1 MRLLLPLL
9 LILPTAALA
18 ETYEVKMLNRNMT
31 GPMVY
36 EPDHLSI
43 APGDTV
49 KFLATDKGHNAAVIE
64 GMLLDG
70 AAALKGNINEEVAVK
85 QTAEGLYGVKCSP
98 RFAMGM
104 AMPTEVGPAR
114 AQATDRHEGHPPT

>member
-70 AAALKGNINEEVAVK
+70 AAVLKGNINEGRNEARKMSLEARSVHG
-85 QTAEGLYGVKCSP
+85 TRG
-98 RFAMGM
+98 
-104 AMPTEVGPAR
+104 R
-114 AQATDRHEGHPPT
+114 AQSGPHRCHQGAGA

>member
-18 ETYEVKMLNRNMT
+18 ETYEVKMLNRKMT

-70 AAALKGNINEEVAVK
+70 AAVFKGNIKEEVAVTL
-85 QTAEGLYGVKCSP
+85 TAEGLSRVKCSTT
-98 RFAMGM
+98 FAMGM
-104 AMPTEVGPAR
+104 AMRNEERKR
-114 AQATDRHEGHPPT
+114 AG

>member
-1 MRLLLPLL
+1 
-9 LILPTAALA
+9 
-18 ETYEVKMLNRNMT
+18 MLNRNMT

-70 AAALKGNINEEVAVK
+70 AAVFKGNINEEVAVTL
-85 QTAEGLYGVKCSP
+85 TAEGLYGVKCSP
-98 RFAMGM
+98 HFAMGM
-104 AMPTEVGPAR
+104 AMPIEVGAAR
-114 AQATDRHEGHPPT
+114 AKATDRPEGLPSRAKTRFEEILLRAGRH

>member
-70 AAALKGNINEEVAVK
+70 AAVSKGNINEEVAVTL
-85 QTAEGLYGVKCSP
+85 TAEGLYGVKRSADRRVGKERVRKRRSRVSP
-98 RFAMGM
+98 
-104 AMPTEVGPAR
+104 
-114 AQATDRHEGHPPT
+114 

>member
-1 MRLLLPLL
+1 
-9 LILPTAALA
+9 
-18 ETYEVKMLNRNMT
+18 MLNRNMT

-64 GMLLDG
+64 GMLLYG
-70 AAALKGNINEEVAVK
+70 AAVFNGNINEEIAVTL
-85 QTAEGLYGVKCSP
+85 TAEGLYGVQFAQHYATGIAMSSEVGAARAKANDRP
-98 RFAMGM
+98 EGVPYRPKTRFEEILLRA
-104 AMPTEVGPAR
+104 GPAR
-114 AQATDRHEGHPPT
+114 KRVS

>member
-49 KFLATDKGHNAAVIE
+49 KFLAADKGHNAAVIE

-70 AAALKGNINEEVAVK
+70 AAVFNGHITEERSEEHTSELQSLMRISYAVFCLNK
-85 QTAEGLYGVKCSP
+85 
-98 RFAMGM
+98 
-104 AMPTEVGPAR
+104 
-114 AQATDRHEGHPPT
+114 